1 MNNLLL
7 LPFTN
12 FNYITFVRGIKTF
25 LGMGSPLERAY
36 SWAAKSFASVKR
48 VPSTYRASQNG
59 MGKSTS
65 LLKPDCRARH
75 WDYVK
80 QAKRNSQNAS
90 VLKCI
95 ELYLQSLFILIPPS
109 FQKDI
114 LRKPHGPSYELH
126 RFNWD
131 IKVKRILAT
140 FSMFYFL
147 VFFLAVRHPN
157 GPSTLMIY
165 TIWFCLSLNQWCHS
179 NVSKIRKRIFTVVTF
194 TNQCI

>member
-126 RFNWD
+126 RFNWEN
-131 IKVKRILAT
+131 KSQKN
-140 FSMFYFL
+140 F
-147 VFFLAVRHPN
+147 
-157 GPSTLMIY
+157 
-165 TIWFCLSLNQWCHS
+165 S
-179 NVSKIRKRIFTVVTF
+179 NVFDVLLLGLFPSSPASQRTINFNDLHNMVLSFT
-194 TNQCI
+194 

>member
-59 MGKSTS
+59 MGKFTS

-75 WDYVK
+75 WDYMK

-126 RFNWD
+126 RFNWEN
-131 IKVKRILAT
+131 KSQKN
-140 FSMFYFL
+140 F
-147 VFFLAVRHPN
+147 
-157 GPSTLMIY
+157 
-165 TIWFCLSLNQWCHS
+165 S
-179 NVSKIRKRIFTVVTF
+179 NVFDVLLLGLFPSSLASQWTIHFNDLHNMVLSFTESMMPF
-194 TNQCI
+194 KCFKN

>member
-1 MNNLLL
+1 MSAYYLLLKQNPDNNTNSNEKQNMNNLLL

-75 WDYVK
+75 WDYMK

-126 RFNWD
+126 RFNWEN
-131 IKVKRILAT
+131 KSQKN
-140 FSMFYFL
+140 F
-147 VFFLAVRHPN
+147 
-157 GPSTLMIY
+157 
-165 TIWFCLSLNQWCHS
+165 S
-179 NVSKIRKRIFTVVTF
+179 NVFDVLLLGLFPSSLASQWTINFNDLHNMVLSFT
-194 TNQCI
+194 